1 MIPPLLPDS
10 APVSPEST
18 DYRPLFKYLD
28 GRFADSIVLTF
39 GQIEDLIGHPL
50 PVRAFSEPAWW
61 TGAEPGQTASPQ
73 SSSWS
78 QAHRTARANLTSR
91 TVMFDRA

>member
-1 MIPPLLPDS
+1 MTSALPPGSTPAS
-10 APVSPEST
+10 EESG
-18 DYRPLFKYLD
+18 DYRPLHKYLS

-39 GQIEDLIGHPL
+39 GQIEDLIGHAL
-50 PVRAFSEPAWW
+50 PGRAYSEPAWW
-61 TGAEPGQTASPQ
+61 NSADAGTESPQ

-78 QAHRTARANLTSR
+78 RAQRTAKVNLAAR